1 MDFCTYADIASFP
14 RPMLNYSKCFVP
26 QTHLFSVKEE
36 CNRKI
41 LSMRDS
47 EKAGVD
53 YLAM

>member
-1 MDFCTYADIASFP
+1 
-14 RPMLNYSKCFVP
+14 MLIIP

-53 YLAM
+53 HYYFSHKTMPVLIHRFRGG